1 MNKPYIVCHMMTS
14 VDGRIDC
21 AMTEQIESGDEYYEA
36 LAELGCPSLL
46 MGRVTM
52 QLHYAAAEPFVAKEP
67 APIGRQ
73 AVHVA
78 RRAGGYLV
86 AVDTHGSLCWPAG
99 EFDGQPLLVITS
111 EKCAAEYL
119 IRWPE
124 REFRGLRSERS
135 VSICRK
141 RWESAS
147 GAFGVERLA
156 VVGGGNINGHFLR
169 PGCSMR

>member
-1 MNKPYIVCHMMTS
+1 MMAS

-78 RRAGGYLV
+78 RRAGDISSPSIRTAPCVGPQ
-86 AVDTHGSLCWPAG
+86 ANSTDSPCW
-99 EFDGQPLLVITS
+99 
-111 EKCAAEYL
+111 
-119 IRWPE
+119 
-124 REFRGLRSERS
+124 
-135 VSICRK
+135 
-141 RWESAS
+141 
-147 GAFGVERLA
+147 
-156 VVGGGNINGHFLR
+156 
-169 PGCSMR
+169 

>member
-1 MNKPYIVCHMMTS
+1 MKPYIVCHMMAS

-119 IRWPE
+119 DMLAGAGISWIAVGEERIDLPE
-124 REFRGLRSERS
+124 AMEMLRET
-135 VSICRK
+135 
-141 RWESAS
+141 
-147 GAFGVERLA
+147 FGVERLA
-156 VVGGGNINGHFLR
+156 VVGGGNINGAFLAAR
-169 PGCSMR
+169 VAR

>member
-1 MNKPYIVCHMMTS
+1 MRPYIVCHMMAS

-99 EFDGQPLLVITS
+99 EFDGQQIGRAS
-111 EKCAAEYL
+111 C
-119 IRWPE
+119 RE
-124 REFRGLRSERS
+124 R
-135 VSICRK
+135 V
-141 RWESAS
+141 
-147 GAFGVERLA
+147 
-156 VVGGGNINGHFLR
+156 
-169 PGCSMR
+169 

>member
-1 MNKPYIVCHMMTS
+1 MAS

-111 EKCAAEYL
+111 EKCAAEYAG
-119 IRWPE
+119 RSGNFVDCG
-124 REFRGLRSERS
+124 RRGAYRFAGSDGD
-135 VSICRK
+135 
-141 RWESAS
+141 AS
-147 GAFGVERLA
+147 GDIRGRAAGRC
-156 VVGGGNINGHFLR
+156 R
-169 PGCSMR
+169 WR